1 MKVTLEGKPEEIQ
14 EILSFMHVKQDDY
27 SAVKGLDTKDQRII
41 SERGELYVSYNSRKN
56 SY

>member
-41 SERGELYVSYNSRKN
+41 SERGELYASYNSRKN